1 MMETPDRQATH
12 FEGIAG
18 RYFSA
23 RRSPNHLLYKDLIWK
38 TVLEN
43 LRPAATGTLDVL
55 EPMCGYAEGK
65 TIIER
70 NYSAS
75 IRYEGFDSSPTLLEQ
90 VSKQCPGVA
99 VFQADIRNF
108 TPEKKYDVIIL
119 IGGLHHV
126 YRDAAAVLSM
136 LRGAL
141 RDNGT
146 FINLEPTQNCFIT
159 RTVRRR
165 IYRSNSFFDPETE
178 RAFDL
183 VELNR
188 LYSLSGFAVAR
199 QVYPGLLAHVL
210 YYNPDAFP
218 MLNVG
223 GPLLVKLMFCFDR
236 LFLNNAVGKLLSFAT
251 LSILRPA

>member
-12 FEGIAG
+12 FEAIAG

-23 RRSPNHLLYKDLIWK
+23 RRSPNHLLYKDLLWK
-38 TVLEN
+38 TVFEN
-43 LRPAATGTLDVL
+43 LRPAAAGTLDVL

-65 TIIER
+65 TIIEW

-75 IRYEGFDSSPTLLEQ
+75 IRYEGFDTSPTLIEQ
-90 VSKQCPGVA
+90 VSKQCPGVG

-119 IGGLHHV
+119 VGGLHHV

-141 RDNGT
+141 KDDGT

-159 RTVRRR
+159 RTARRL
-165 IYRSNSFFDPETE
+165 IYKSNSFFDPQTE

-183 VELNR
+183 AELNR
-188 LYSLSGFAVAR
+188 LYSLSGFTVVR

-218 MLNVG
+218 KLNVG
-223 GPLLVKLMFCFDR
+223 GPALVKLLFRFDR
-236 LFLNNAVGKLLSFAT
+236 LFMSNAVGKLLSFAT
-251 LSILRPA
+251 LSILRPG

>member
-12 FEGIAG
+12 FEAIAG

-23 RRSPNHLLYKDLIWK
+23 RRSPNHLLYKDLLWN
-38 TVLEN
+38 TVLKN

-70 NYSAS
+70 HYSAS
-75 IRYEGFDSSPTLLEQ
+75 IRYEGFDASPTLLEQ
-90 VSKQCPGVA
+90 VSRHWPGIA

-126 YRDAAAVLSM
+126 YRDAAAALSM

-159 RTVRRR
+159 RTMRRH

-178 RAFDL
+178 QAFDL
-183 VELNR
+183 AVLNQ
-188 LYSLSGFAVAR
+188 LYRLSGFTVAR

-218 MLNVG
+218 KLNVG
-223 GPLLVKLMFCFDR
+223 GPSLVKLMFRLDR
-236 LFLNNAVGKLLSFAT
+236 LFMSNALGKLLSFAT